1 MFVSLPIHAGNA
13 LLTVQFPSELQVA
26 DSDPIRIL
34 PESHENLATVP
45 LLSTVPPSKLS
56 AGHISAQ

>member
-13 LLTVQFPSELQVA
+13 FLTVQFPSELQVA

-34 PESHENLATVP
+34 PESHEKLATVP